1 MPPQSGKA
9 AKQESDGSQDP
20 AFAEA
25 RRLSQQAKFDEAIR
39 AAAEDGTIRKLSVK
53 WSKLDLTP
61 TLSPAAASSQ

>member
-1 MPPQSGKA
+1 MLATDVSLGIRKGETEPK
-9 AKQESDGSQDP
+9 
-20 AFAEA
+20 
-25 RRLSQQAKFDEAIR
+25 AKFDEAIR